1 MVVCATPLCLWG
13 YRWFLRLSSR
23 ERNIFSKPAR
33 TLCSLLFQWPRRQV
47 QSWLDAGSDLSTL
60 SYRDLGPKRAK
71 PLARFLAAAEA
82 EKVMAIC
89 LLDETFPELLRQ
101 IPDPPLLL
109 FYDGNLALLQRPS
122 IAVVG
127 SRRATHAGRRLAYL
141 LGQELGVLGAVVVSG
156 LAIGIDTAGHQGA
169 LSHDDGATIGVL
181 GSSLDDLYPSRN
193 RGLAAQVVS
202 SQGLLISEYPP
213 GTPPRR
219 FFFRERN
226 RIVSGLAQAT
236 VVVEAGV
243 RSGALI
249 TARLALEQG
258 REVAVFPGS
267 SLTGANAGG
276 HALIR
281 QGAALVESAAD
292 VFQELGWSA
301 AARHNPQLGSSPTSA
316 TASETTVP
324 ATMPHLSAGALK
336 LLPWL
341 GVEALNSDALIQLSG
356 MAISDLSL
364 ALVELQLAGIV
375 RQHGGGYIRL

>member
-1 MVVCATPLCLWG
+1 
-13 YRWFLRLSSR
+13 
-23 ERNIFSKPAR
+23 
-33 TLCSLLFQWPRRQV
+33 
-47 QSWLDAGSDLSTL
+47 
-60 SYRDLGPKRAK
+60 
-71 PLARFLAAAEA
+71 LARFLAAAEA

-89 LLDETFPELLRQ
+89 LLDETYPELLRQ

-213 GTPPRR
+213 GTPPRP

-267 SLTGANAGG
+267 C
-276 HALIR
+276 
-281 QGAALVESAAD
+281 
-292 VFQELGWSA
+292 EL
-301 AARHNPQLGSSPTSA
+301 
-316 TASETTVP
+316 
-324 ATMPHLSAGALK
+324 
-336 LLPWL
+336 
-341 GVEALNSDALIQLSG
+341 
-356 MAISDLSL
+356 
-364 ALVELQLAGIV
+364 
-375 RQHGGGYIRL
+375 

>member
-82 EKVMAIC
+82 EK
-89 LLDETFPELLRQ
+89 LLRQ

-141 LGQELGVLGAVVVSG
+141 LGQELGVLG
-156 LAIGIDTAGHQGA
+156 
-169 LSHDDGATIGVL
+169 
-181 GSSLDDLYPSRN
+181 SSLDDLYPSRN
-193 RGLAAQVVS
+193 RGLAAQFVS

-213 GTPPRR
+213 GTPPRP

-226 RIVSGLAQAT
+226 RIVSGLTQAT

-258 REVAVFPGS
+258 REVAVFTGS

-281 QGAALVESAAD
+281 
-292 VFQELGWSA
+292 
-301 AARHNPQLGSSPTSA
+301 
-316 TASETTVP
+316 
-324 ATMPHLSAGALK
+324 
-336 LLPWL
+336 
-341 GVEALNSDALIQLSG
+341 
-356 MAISDLSL
+356 
-364 ALVELQLAGIV
+364 
-375 RQHGGGYIRL
+375 

>member
-89 LLDETFPELLRQ
+89 LPDETYPELLRQ
-101 IPDPPLLL
+101 ISDPPLLL

-127 SRRATHAGRRLAYL
+127 SRRATHDGRRLAYL
-141 LGQELGVLGAVVVSG
+141 LGQEL
-156 LAIGIDTAGHQGA
+156 
-169 LSHDDGATIGVL
+169 GVL

-193 RGLAAQVVS
+193 RGLAAQFVS

-213 GTPPRR
+213 GTPPRP

-226 RIVSGLAQAT
+226 RIVSGLTQAT

-258 REVAVFPGS
+258 REVAVFTGS

-281 QGAALVESAAD
+281 
-292 VFQELGWSA
+292 
-301 AARHNPQLGSSPTSA
+301 
-316 TASETTVP
+316 
-324 ATMPHLSAGALK
+324 
-336 LLPWL
+336 
-341 GVEALNSDALIQLSG
+341 
-356 MAISDLSL
+356 
-364 ALVELQLAGIV
+364 
-375 RQHGGGYIRL
+375 